1 MRSKIYNHFHLNRYN
16 RFNGFT
22 LVELLFAVVI
32 TSLIALTVYASF
44 KTVVLSYEKNDS
56 GVRMVENARAVLEDI
71 TINLKATPA
80 ATTPFL
86 ESFASNTTPIITNI
100 LDTASILLAERG
112 YNQDS
117 IEFISAGDVE
127 FTYFID
133 TSDNQLM
140 RNSNGTVEP
149 LAFSVCSMN
158 FLFFNRDTASDEW
171 YPVWDSASSG
181 MPRSVY
187 IALTVQDFEKRLLPQ
202 TYTTLVTLP

>member
-1 MRSKIYNHFHLNRYN
+1 MKISKSNIPKSKWSIK
-16 RFNGFT
+16 GFT
-22 LVELLFAVVI
+22 LVEVLFAVVV
-32 TSLIALTVYASF
+32 TCLIAITVYSSF

-56 GVRMVENARAVLEDI
+56 GVRMVENARATIEDL

-86 ESFASNTTPIITNI
+86 RSFAANSTPIITNI
-100 LDTASILLAERG
+100 LDTASLLLAARG

-133 TSDNQLM
+133 TSSNQLM
-140 RNSNGTVEP
+140 RNTNGTIQP

-158 FLFFNRDTASDEW
+158 FLFFSRDTASKEW
-171 YPVWDSASSG
+171 YPLWDSSTAG
-181 MPRSVY
+181 MPRSIY
-187 IALTVQDFEKRLLPQ
+187 IALTVQDEDRRLLPE
-202 TYTTLVTLP
+202 TFTTLVTLP